1 MNAAVLHACETA
13 GLNPPIRVVL
23 FDLDGTL
30 VDSAPDLA
38 GATNE
43 MLLARELP
51 LLPLEQLRPMAGAGA
66 RGMMG
71 LAFQVTPQDPPFEAL
86 KAEFFDR
93 YEARL
98 LRETRAFEGVEALLA
113 GLESQGLGWG
123 IVTNKS
129 ERFALPLTA
138 GLGLD
143 RRAAAV
149 IGGDT
154 TPHAKPH
161 PEPLFEAARRAGVA
175 PEHCIYVG
183 DDHRDITAGRAAGM
197 QTVAVSWGYL
207 GRGEPIEAWGA
218 DAIARRPQDLL
229 ALVRAA
235 LYRQVG
241 S

>member
-1 MNAAVLHACETA
+1 MSAVMATNKRALGAAVRA
-13 GLNPPIRVVL
+13 VL

-43 MLLARELP
+43 MLLARGLPALP
-51 LLPLEQLRPMAGAGA
+51 LDYLRPMVGAGA

-71 LAFQVTPQDPPFEAL
+71 LAFQCTPQDPRFEAL
-86 KAEFFDR
+86 RAEFFDR
-93 YEARL
+93 YELRL
-98 LRETRAFEGVEALLA
+98 LQQTQAFAGVPELLDALEANGLA
-113 GLESQGLGWG
+113 WG

-138 GLGLD
+138 GLGLAV
-143 RRAAAV
+143 RAVAV

-154 TPHAKPH
+154 TPHTKPH
-161 PEPLFEAARRAGVA
+161 PAPLLEAARRAGVA

-183 DDHRDITAGRAAGM
+183 DDHRDILAGRAAGM

-207 GRGEPIEAWGA
+207 GQGEAIEGWGA
-218 DAIARRPQDLL
+218 DLIAHTPAELL
-229 ALVRAA
+229 RWLRA
-235 LYRQVG
+235 
-241 S
+241 